1 VTWRKQKWQNRNFK
15 PRKKRVSGNV
25 FVRTATIEDPM
36 MKSLTNDGVEK
47 VVFMVLFQGEQLK
60 TRCQYYQRLR
70 LAHH

>member
-1 VTWRKQKWQNRNFK
+1 
-15 PRKKRVSGNV
+15 V

-60 TRCQYYQRLR
+60 TRCQYYKKYRGELT
-70 LAHH
+70 L